1 LILKKSNN
9 VKKHLEVSSVDK
21 KKLAAEMGKIRQKK
35 IRKSEEELYVIS
47 PIKPIYDDI
56 YYAGIEWLN
65 KL

>member
-1 LILKKSNN
+1 
-9 VKKHLEVSSVDK
+9 
-21 KKLAAEMGKIRQKK
+21 MGKIRQKK